1 MIGLTISPR
10 GLGVFLFSRVECS
23 VTLVEDPTR
32 GTLVRVWRATADAT
46 TVARRAT
53 LGRIVPPLL
62 GQQHALQFRLL
73 TSISGEIEA
82 TGLRRRAECTRCQG
96 LRHQAQVTWLWVVA

>member
-82 TGLRRRAECTRCQG
+82 TGLRRQAEYMP
-96 LRHQAQVTWLWVVA
+96 